1 MSKKPKF
8 EREQVVANATNL
20 YWEKGYHGTSM
31 RNLQDAI
38 DMRPGS
44 IYAEFGNKDGVFKA
58 SLQFYTQAAIAQL
71 NKIKADGLSPLETLK
86 VFVKHAVVDSQHNA
100 PSSMCMLAKT
110 VAELTQEQAELLAV
124 AKQALKSVE
133 HQFALLIEQA
143 QEAQEVSL
151 QKNASELACFLQI
164 QITGL
169 RTYAKTSD
177 EPLPL
182 AHMIDELFEHYP
194 FQQG

>member
-8 EREQVVANATNL
+8 EREQVIANATNL

-58 SLQFYTQAAIAQL
+58 SLEFYAQAAIAQL
-71 NKIKADGLSPLETLK
+71 NKIKADGLSPLEALK
-86 VFVKHAVVDSQHNA
+86 AFVKHAVVDSQHNA
-100 PSSMCMLAKT
+100 PSSVCMLAKT
-110 VAELTQEQAELLAV
+110 IAELTEEHEELLTV

-143 QEAQEVSL
+143 QEAQAVSS
-151 QKNASELACFLQI
+151 QKSASELARFLQI

-182 AHMIDELFEHYP
+182 AQMIDDLFEHYP
-194 FQQG
+194 FQ